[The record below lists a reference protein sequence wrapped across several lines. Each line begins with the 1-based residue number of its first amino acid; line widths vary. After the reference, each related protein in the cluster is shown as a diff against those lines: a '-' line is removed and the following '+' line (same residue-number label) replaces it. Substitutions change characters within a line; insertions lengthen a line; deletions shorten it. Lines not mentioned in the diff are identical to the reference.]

1 MKDLLV
7 ISNGHG
13 EDAVACSTIAALQS
27 SAQHPLSIACWP
39 MVGNGA
45 AYRRLGLTT
54 VGPANLLPSEGF
66 ATLDWGLMLRDLA
79 AGWITTHWRQACA
92 ARAKHGRYRL
102 MLCVGDVVP
111 IAAACLARTPFLFI
125 GCAKSAYYGPIGAYS
140 LLEISLLRRYC
151 LNAFPRDEATA
162 TQLEIKGVPTRYLGN
177 PMMDGLEGGGDFLD
191 PSDEAIVIA
200 MLPGTR
206 SDALENIVALLA
218 ASAACARRLPQ
229 PDLLSFVFPV
239 APDTNLDEL
248 PERLLAADGGRAWTC
263 EMRQSNS
270 NRGVIFRFAGPD
282 GASAVVAR
290 DCFADTL
297 RRSVVAVGMAGTA
310 NEQAIG
316 LGVPLVAVPA
326 RGSQGEKY
334 ARMKERYFGCAA
346 VSAPLEPQAIARQV
360 ERLLADSD
368 RRRSMAAAGRLRM
381 GKPGASA
388 AIAREILAVLNNS
401 PGRVM
406 Q

>member
-13 EDAVACSTIAALQS
+13 EDAIACSTIAALQS
-27 SAQHPLSIACWP
+27 SARHPLSVECWP

-45 AYRRLGLTT
+45 AYRRLGLAT

-66 ATLDWGLMLRDLA
+66 ATLDWRLMLRDLS
-79 AGWITTHWRQACA
+79 AGWIATHWRQARA
-92 ARAKHGRYRL
+92 AQALRGHYRL
-102 MLCVGDVVP
+102 MLCVGDIVP
-111 IAAACLARTPFLFI
+111 IAAACLSRTPFLFI
-125 GCAKSAYYGPIGAYS
+125 GCAKSAYYGPVGAYS
-140 LLEISLLRRYC
+140 FLEISLLRRFC

-162 TQLEIKGVPTRYLGN
+162 TQLAIRGVATRYVGN
-177 PMMDGLEGGGDFLD
+177 PMMDGLEDGGAILD
-191 PSDEAIVIA
+191 LSDEAIVIA

-206 SDALENIVALLA
+206 SDALDNIVALFA

-229 PDLLSFVFPV
+229 SDLLNFVFPV

-248 PERLLAADGGRAWTC
+248 PGRLRAADVGPAWTC
-263 EMRQSNS
+263 AMQQSSPEM
-270 NRGVIFRFAGPD
+270 GVVFRFSGPG
-282 GASAVVAR
+282 GASAIVAR
-290 DCFADTL
+290 GCFADML

-334 ARMKERYFGCAA
+334 ARMKEHYFGDAA
-346 VSAPLEPQAIARQV
+346 VSAPREPQAIAGQV
-360 ERLLADSD
+360 ERLLGDSD
-368 RRRSMAAAGRLRM
+368 KRRCMAEAGRLRM

-388 AIAREILAVLNNS
+388 AIAREILAALNNS
-401 PGRVM
+401 PLA
-406 Q
+406 